1 MNWKTNL
8 QLFDLDARQP
18 IEVICRSCGHSRYEL
33 PADLLQREEL
43 QHAYLDEVEAALTCT
58 QRGCH
63 GSVRIALTSD
73 AETEGFMGG
82 LA

>member
-8 QLFDLDARQP
+8 QLFDLDACQP

-33 PADLLQREEL
+33 SSQLLKRDAL
-43 QHAYLDEVEAALTCT
+43 KYAYLDEVEAALTCT
-58 QRGCH
+58 QRGCQ
-63 GSVRIALTSD
+63 GSVRIALARD